1 MMNSKK
7 LKMIFGGTILASAI
21 VLNSVNAVV
30 TSSTFLKGDVNR
42 DTKITLD
49 DCELIKEHI
58 MEEVTL
64 DEEQL
69 YLADVDG
76 ENGITAA
83 DYVKLKNYIEGRSY
97 RFLIGDVSRD
107 GKITQDDADVL
118 YDHISET
125 NLLDG
130 EQSYLADI
138 FEDGKAN
145 GKDYIRVLEILNGTY
160 KRYEMG
166 DVNRDGKLTDEDAQ
180 LILQY
185 YTGKVEFD
193 DEQKIL
199 GNMDDDEEINA
210 KDAKIVAQYVSGVKH
225 RFPIGDVNRD
235 GRITEEDIDI
245 MYNHI
250 NETNILEGEQFALG
264 DLNSDGKVNAKDCNM
279 LFSVINGSYKRFLMG
294 DVNRD
299 GRITSD
305 DRQLILDS
313 VQGNIILDDEQKW
326 LADMNENE
334 VVDLTDYSILQKIIT
349 GINKRFELGDIDRDG
364 AVTSKD
370 CELIVEYA
378 RDNSVLDEEQIWL
391 GDINGDE
398 KVNAGDYVALL
409 NRIREEANSYI
420 KGDLDRNGVVDA
432 NDASIALELYKAQ
445 NALMEDIIIGDLDNN
460 NLIDANDA
468 SLILEVYKT
477 NN

>member
-1 MMNSKK
+1 MNSKK

-42 DTKITLD
+42 DKKITLD

-58 MEEVTL
+58 MEEVIL

-145 GKDYIRVLEILNGTY
+145 GKDYIRLLEILNGTY

-166 DVNRDGKLTDEDAQ
+166 DVNRDGKLTQEDADD
-180 LILQY
+180 IMKY
-185 YTGKVEFD
+185 YTGKISFD

-199 GNMDDDEEINA
+199 G
-210 KDAKIVAQYVSGVKH
+210 
-225 RFPIGDVNRD
+225 DV
-235 GRITEEDIDI
+235 
-245 MYNHI
+245 
-250 NETNILEGEQFALG
+250 
-264 DLNSDGKVNAKDCNM
+264 
-279 LFSVINGSYKRFLMG
+279 
-294 DVNRD
+294 
-299 GRITSD
+299 
-305 DRQLILDS
+305 
-313 VQGNIILDDEQKW
+313 
-326 LADMNENE
+326 
-334 VVDLTDYSILQKIIT
+334 
-349 GINKRFELGDIDRDG
+349 
-364 AVTSKD
+364 
-370 CELIVEYA
+370 
-378 RDNSVLDEEQIWL
+378 
-391 GDINGDE
+391 NGDE
-398 KVNAGDYVALL
+398 RINARDAKLVLQQIVA
-409 NRIREEANSYI
+409 NTP
-420 KGDLDRNGVVDA
+420 KGDLDYNGVVDA
-432 NDASIALELYKAQ
+432 NDASVALELYKAQ
-445 NALMEDIIIGDLDNN
+445 NATSADIGVGDMDNN

-468 SLILEVYKT
+468 SLILEVSNT
-477 NN
+477 FLPH

>member
-1 MMNSKK
+1 MNSKK
-7 LKMIFGGTILASAI
+7 LKMIFGGTILASVI

-49 DCELIKEHI
+49 DWKLIKEHI

-145 GKDYIRVLEILNGTY
+145 GKDYIRLLEILNGTY

-166 DVNRDGKLTDEDAQ
+166 DVNRDGKLTQEDADD
-180 LILQY
+180 IMKY
-185 YTGKVEFD
+185 YTGKISFD

-199 GNMDDDEEINA
+199 G
-210 KDAKIVAQYVSGVKH
+210 
-225 RFPIGDVNRD
+225 DVD
-235 GRITEEDIDI
+235 
-245 MYNHI
+245 
-250 NETNILEGEQFALG
+250 
-264 DLNSDGKVNAKDCNM
+264 
-279 LFSVINGSYKRFLMG
+279 
-294 DVNRD
+294 
-299 GRITSD
+299 
-305 DRQLILDS
+305 
-313 VQGNIILDDEQKW
+313 
-326 LADMNENE
+326 
-334 VVDLTDYSILQKIIT
+334 
-349 GINKRFELGDIDRDG
+349 
-364 AVTSKD
+364 
-370 CELIVEYA
+370 
-378 RDNSVLDEEQIWL
+378 
-391 GDINGDE
+391 GDE
-398 KVNAGDYVALL
+398 KINARDAKLVLQNIVA
-409 NRIREEANSYI
+409 NTP
-420 KGDLDRNGVVDA
+420 KGDLDYNGVVDA
-432 NDASIALELYKAQ
+432 NDASVALELYKAQ
-445 NALMEDIIIGDLDNN
+445 NATAEDVTIGDMDEND
-460 NLIDANDA
+460 LIDANDA
-468 SLILEVYKT
+468 SLILEYYKT

>member
-1 MMNSKK
+1 MNSKK
-7 LKMIFGGTILASAI
+7 LKMIFGGTILASVI

-107 GKITQDDADVL
+107 GKITQDDAYVL

-145 GKDYIRVLEILNGTY
+145 GKDYIRLLEILNGTY

-166 DVNRDGKLTDEDAQ
+166 DVNRDGKLTQEDADD
-180 LILQY
+180 IMKY
-185 YTGKVEFD
+185 YTGKISFD

-199 GNMDDDEEINA
+199 G
-210 KDAKIVAQYVSGVKH
+210 
-225 RFPIGDVNRD
+225 DVD
-235 GRITEEDIDI
+235 
-245 MYNHI
+245 
-250 NETNILEGEQFALG
+250 
-264 DLNSDGKVNAKDCNM
+264 
-279 LFSVINGSYKRFLMG
+279 
-294 DVNRD
+294 
-299 GRITSD
+299 
-305 DRQLILDS
+305 
-313 VQGNIILDDEQKW
+313 
-326 LADMNENE
+326 
-334 VVDLTDYSILQKIIT
+334 
-349 GINKRFELGDIDRDG
+349 
-364 AVTSKD
+364 
-370 CELIVEYA
+370 
-378 RDNSVLDEEQIWL
+378 
-391 GDINGDE
+391 GDE
-398 KVNAGDYVALL
+398 KINARDAKLVLQQIVA
-409 NRIREEANSYI
+409 NTPKR
-420 KGDLDRNGVVDA
+420 DLDYNGVVDA
-432 NDASIALELYKAQ
+432 NDASVALELYKSQTATS
-445 NALMEDIIIGDLDNN
+445 ADIAVGDLDNN
-460 NLIDANDA
+460 DLIDANDA
-468 SLILEVYKT
+468 SLILELYKT

>member
-42 DTKITLD
+42 DKKITLD

-58 MEEVTL
+58 MEEVIL

-145 GKDYIRVLEILNGTY
+145 GKDYIRLLEILNGTYKRYEMGDVNRDGKITQDDAYVLYDHISETNLLDGEQSYLADIFEDGKANGKDYIRLLEILNGTY

-166 DVNRDGKLTDEDAQ
+166 DVNRDGKLTQEDADD
-180 LILQY
+180 IMKY
-185 YTGKVEFD
+185 YTGKISFD

-199 GNMDDDEEINA
+199 G
-210 KDAKIVAQYVSGVKH
+210 
-225 RFPIGDVNRD
+225 DVD
-235 GRITEEDIDI
+235 
-245 MYNHI
+245 
-250 NETNILEGEQFALG
+250 
-264 DLNSDGKVNAKDCNM
+264 
-279 LFSVINGSYKRFLMG
+279 
-294 DVNRD
+294 
-299 GRITSD
+299 
-305 DRQLILDS
+305 
-313 VQGNIILDDEQKW
+313 
-326 LADMNENE
+326 
-334 VVDLTDYSILQKIIT
+334 
-349 GINKRFELGDIDRDG
+349 
-364 AVTSKD
+364 
-370 CELIVEYA
+370 
-378 RDNSVLDEEQIWL
+378 
-391 GDINGDE
+391 GDE
-398 KVNAGDYVALL
+398 KINARDAKLVLQQIVA
-409 NRIREEANSYI
+409 NTP
-420 KGDLDRNGVVDA
+420 KGDLDYNGVVDA
-432 NDASIALELYKAQ
+432 NDASVALELYKSQTATS
-445 NALMEDIIIGDLDNN
+445 ADIAVGDLDNN
-460 NLIDANDA
+460 DLIDANDA
-468 SLILEVYKT
+468 SLILELYKT

>member
-1 MMNSKK
+1 MNSKK

-145 GKDYIRVLEILNGTY
+145 GKDYIRLLEILNGTY

-166 DVNRDGKLTDEDAQ
+166 DVNRDGKLTQEDADD
-180 LILQY
+180 IMKY
-185 YTGKVEFD
+185 YTGKISFD

-199 GNMDDDEEINA
+199 G
-210 KDAKIVAQYVSGVKH
+210 
-225 RFPIGDVNRD
+225 DV
-235 GRITEEDIDI
+235 
-245 MYNHI
+245 
-250 NETNILEGEQFALG
+250 
-264 DLNSDGKVNAKDCNM
+264 
-279 LFSVINGSYKRFLMG
+279 
-294 DVNRD
+294 
-299 GRITSD
+299 
-305 DRQLILDS
+305 
-313 VQGNIILDDEQKW
+313 
-326 LADMNENE
+326 
-334 VVDLTDYSILQKIIT
+334 
-349 GINKRFELGDIDRDG
+349 
-364 AVTSKD
+364 
-370 CELIVEYA
+370 
-378 RDNSVLDEEQIWL
+378 
-391 GDINGDE
+391 NGDE
-398 KVNAGDYVALL
+398 RINARDAKLVLQQIVA
-409 NRIREEANSYI
+409 NTP
-420 KGDLDRNGVVDA
+420 KGDLDYNGVVDA
-432 NDASIALELYKAQ
+432 NDASVALELYKSQTATS
-445 NALMEDIIIGDLDNN
+445 ADIAVGDLDNN
-460 NLIDANDA
+460 DLIDANDA
-468 SLILEVYKT
+468 SLILELYKT

>member
-1 MMNSKK
+1 MNSKK

-42 DTKITLD
+42 DKKITLD

-58 MEEVTL
+58 MEEVIL

-145 GKDYIRVLEILNGTY
+145 GKDYIRLLEILNGTY

-166 DVNRDGKLTDEDAQ
+166 DVNRDGKLTQEDADD
-180 LILQY
+180 IMKY
-185 YTGKVEFD
+185 YTGKISFD

-199 GNMDDDEEINA
+199 G
-210 KDAKIVAQYVSGVKH
+210 
-225 RFPIGDVNRD
+225 DVD
-235 GRITEEDIDI
+235 
-245 MYNHI
+245 
-250 NETNILEGEQFALG
+250 
-264 DLNSDGKVNAKDCNM
+264 
-279 LFSVINGSYKRFLMG
+279 
-294 DVNRD
+294 
-299 GRITSD
+299 
-305 DRQLILDS
+305 
-313 VQGNIILDDEQKW
+313 
-326 LADMNENE
+326 
-334 VVDLTDYSILQKIIT
+334 
-349 GINKRFELGDIDRDG
+349 
-364 AVTSKD
+364 
-370 CELIVEYA
+370 
-378 RDNSVLDEEQIWL
+378 
-391 GDINGDE
+391 GDE
-398 KVNAGDYVALL
+398 KINARDAKLVLQQIVA
-409 NRIREEANSYI
+409 NTP
-420 KGDLDRNGVVDA
+420 KGDLDYNGVVDA
-432 NDASIALELYKAQ
+432 NDASVALELYKSQTATS
-445 NALMEDIIIGDLDNN
+445 ADIAVGDLDNN
-460 NLIDANDA
+460 DLIDANDA
-468 SLILEVYKT
+468 SLILELYKT

>member
-1 MMNSKK
+1 MNSKK

-42 DTKITLD
+42 DKKITLD

-145 GKDYIRVLEILNGTY
+145 GKDYIRLLEILNGTY

-166 DVNRDGKLTDEDAQ
+166 DVNRDGKLTQEDADD
-180 LILQY
+180 IMKY
-185 YTGKVEFD
+185 YTGKISFD

-199 GNMDDDEEINA
+199 G
-210 KDAKIVAQYVSGVKH
+210 
-225 RFPIGDVNRD
+225 DV
-235 GRITEEDIDI
+235 
-245 MYNHI
+245 
-250 NETNILEGEQFALG
+250 
-264 DLNSDGKVNAKDCNM
+264 
-279 LFSVINGSYKRFLMG
+279 
-294 DVNRD
+294 
-299 GRITSD
+299 
-305 DRQLILDS
+305 
-313 VQGNIILDDEQKW
+313 
-326 LADMNENE
+326 
-334 VVDLTDYSILQKIIT
+334 
-349 GINKRFELGDIDRDG
+349 
-364 AVTSKD
+364 
-370 CELIVEYA
+370 
-378 RDNSVLDEEQIWL
+378 
-391 GDINGDE
+391 NGDE
-398 KVNAGDYVALL
+398 RINARDAKLVLQQIVA
-409 NRIREEANSYI
+409 NTP
-420 KGDLDRNGVVDA
+420 KGDLDYNGVVDA
-432 NDASIALELYKAQ
+432 NDASVALELYKAQ
-445 NALMEDIIIGDLDNN
+445 NATSADIGVGDMDNN
-460 NLIDANDA
+460 DLIDANDA
-468 SLILEVYKT
+468 SLILELYKT

>member
-1 MMNSKK
+1 MNSKK
-7 LKMIFGGTILASAI
+7 LKMIFGGTILASVI

-83 DYVKLKNYIEGRSY
+83 GYVKLKNYIEGRSY

-145 GKDYIRVLEILNGTY
+145 GKDYIRLLEILNGTY

-166 DVNRDGKLTDEDAQ
+166 DVNRDGKLTQEDADD
-180 LILQY
+180 IMKY
-185 YTGKVEFD
+185 YTGKISFD

-199 GNMDDDEEINA
+199 G
-210 KDAKIVAQYVSGVKH
+210 
-225 RFPIGDVNRD
+225 DVD
-235 GRITEEDIDI
+235 
-245 MYNHI
+245 
-250 NETNILEGEQFALG
+250 
-264 DLNSDGKVNAKDCNM
+264 
-279 LFSVINGSYKRFLMG
+279 
-294 DVNRD
+294 
-299 GRITSD
+299 
-305 DRQLILDS
+305 
-313 VQGNIILDDEQKW
+313 
-326 LADMNENE
+326 
-334 VVDLTDYSILQKIIT
+334 
-349 GINKRFELGDIDRDG
+349 
-364 AVTSKD
+364 
-370 CELIVEYA
+370 
-378 RDNSVLDEEQIWL
+378 
-391 GDINGDE
+391 GDE
-398 KVNAGDYVALL
+398 KINARDAKLVLQQIVA
-409 NRIREEANSYI
+409 NTP
-420 KGDLDRNGVVDA
+420 KGDLDYNGVVDA
-432 NDASIALELYKAQ
+432 NDASVALELYKSQTATS
-445 NALMEDIIIGDLDNN
+445 ADIAVGDLDNN
-460 NLIDANDA
+460 DLIDANDA
-468 SLILEVYKT
+468 SLILELYKT

>member
-1 MMNSKK
+1 MNSKR
-7 LKMIFGGTILASAI
+7 LKVIFGGTILASAI
-21 VLNSVNAVV
+21 VINSVNAVV
-30 TSSTFLKGDVNR
+30 TGSTFLKGDVNR

-58 MEEVTL
+58 MEEITL

-69 YLADVDG
+69 YLADVNGDG
-76 ENGITAA
+76 EIKAS

-97 RFLIGDVSRD
+97 RFL
-107 GKITQDDADVL
+107 K
-118 YDHISET
+118 
-125 NLLDG
+125 
-130 EQSYLADI
+130 
-138 FEDGKAN
+138 
-145 GKDYIRVLEILNGTY
+145 
-160 KRYEMG
+160 G
-166 DVNRDGKLTDEDAQ
+166 DVNRDGK
-180 LILQY
+180 
-185 YTGKVEFD
+185 
-193 DEQKIL
+193 
-199 GNMDDDEEINA
+199 
-210 KDAKIVAQYVSGVKH
+210 
-225 RFPIGDVNRD
+225 
-235 GRITEEDIDI
+235 ITNVD
-245 MYNHI
+245 N
-250 NETNILEGEQFALG
+250 
-264 DLNSDGKVNAKDCNM
+264 K
-279 LFSVINGSYKRFLMG
+279 
-294 DVNRD
+294 
-299 GRITSD
+299 
-305 DRQLILDS
+305 LILDN
-313 VQGNIILDDEQKW
+313 VQGSVTLDDEQKH
-326 LADMNENE
+326 LADMNDNDVIE
-334 VVDLTDYSILQKIIT
+334 LTDYSMLLKIIN
-349 GINKRFELGDIDRDG
+349 GINKRYELGDIDRDG

>member
-1 MMNSKK
+1 MMNSK

-42 DTKITLD
+42 DAKITLD

-107 GKITQDDADVL
+107 GKITQDDAYVL
-118 YDHISET
+118 YDHLSET

-145 GKDYIRVLEILNGTY
+145 GKDYIRLLEILNGTY

-166 DVNRDGKLTDEDAQ
+166 DVNRDGKLTQEDADD
-180 LILQY
+180 IMKY
-185 YTGKVEFD
+185 YTGKISFD

-199 GNMDDDEEINA
+199 G
-210 KDAKIVAQYVSGVKH
+210 
-225 RFPIGDVNRD
+225 DVD
-235 GRITEEDIDI
+235 
-245 MYNHI
+245 
-250 NETNILEGEQFALG
+250 
-264 DLNSDGKVNAKDCNM
+264 
-279 LFSVINGSYKRFLMG
+279 
-294 DVNRD
+294 
-299 GRITSD
+299 
-305 DRQLILDS
+305 
-313 VQGNIILDDEQKW
+313 
-326 LADMNENE
+326 
-334 VVDLTDYSILQKIIT
+334 
-349 GINKRFELGDIDRDG
+349 
-364 AVTSKD
+364 
-370 CELIVEYA
+370 
-378 RDNSVLDEEQIWL
+378 
-391 GDINGDE
+391 GDE
-398 KVNAGDYVALL
+398 KINARDAKLVLQQIVA
-409 NRIREEANSYI
+409 NTP
-420 KGDLDRNGVVDA
+420 KGDLDYNGVVDA
-432 NDASIALELYKAQ
+432 NDASVALELYKSQTATS
-445 NALMEDIIIGDLDNN
+445 ADIAVGDLDNN
-460 NLIDANDA
+460 DLIDANDA
-468 SLILEVYKT
+468 SLILELYKT

>member
-1 MMNSKK
+1 MNSKK

-42 DTKITLD
+42 DKKITLD

-58 MEEVTL
+58 MEEVIL

-107 GKITQDDADVL
+107 GKITQDDAYVL
-118 YDHISET
+118 YDHLSET

-145 GKDYIRVLEILNGTY
+145 GKDYIRLLEILNGTY

-166 DVNRDGKLTDEDAQ
+166 DVNRDGKLTQEDADD
-180 LILQY
+180 IMKY
-185 YTGKVEFD
+185 YTGKISFD

-199 GNMDDDEEINA
+199 G
-210 KDAKIVAQYVSGVKH
+210 
-225 RFPIGDVNRD
+225 DVD
-235 GRITEEDIDI
+235 
-245 MYNHI
+245 
-250 NETNILEGEQFALG
+250 
-264 DLNSDGKVNAKDCNM
+264 
-279 LFSVINGSYKRFLMG
+279 
-294 DVNRD
+294 
-299 GRITSD
+299 
-305 DRQLILDS
+305 
-313 VQGNIILDDEQKW
+313 
-326 LADMNENE
+326 
-334 VVDLTDYSILQKIIT
+334 
-349 GINKRFELGDIDRDG
+349 
-364 AVTSKD
+364 
-370 CELIVEYA
+370 
-378 RDNSVLDEEQIWL
+378 
-391 GDINGDE
+391 GDE
-398 KVNAGDYVALL
+398 KINARDAKLVLQQIVA
-409 NRIREEANSYI
+409 NTP
-420 KGDLDRNGVVDA
+420 KGDLDYNGVVDA
-432 NDASIALELYKAQ
+432 NDASVALELYKAQ
-445 NALMEDIIIGDLDNN
+445 NATSADIGVGDMDNN
-460 NLIDANDA
+460 DLIDANDA
-468 SLILEVYKT
+468 SLILELYKT

>member
-7 LKMIFGGTILASAI
+7 LKMIFGGTILASVI

-145 GKDYIRVLEILNGTY
+145 GKDYIRLLEILNGTYKRYEMGDVNRDGKITQDDAYVLYDHISETNLLDGEQSYLADIFEDGKANGKDYIRLLEILNGTY

-166 DVNRDGKLTDEDAQ
+166 DVNRDGKLTQEDADD
-180 LILQY
+180 IMKY
-185 YTGKVEFD
+185 YTGKISFD

-199 GNMDDDEEINA
+199 GDVDGDGKINA
-210 KDAKIVAQYVSGVKH
+210 RDAKLVLQNIVANT
-225 RFPIGDVNRD
+225 P
-235 GRITEEDIDI
+235 
-245 MYNHI
+245 
-250 NETNILEGEQFALG
+250 
-264 DLNSDGKVNAKDCNM
+264 
-279 LFSVINGSYKRFLMG
+279 
-294 DVNRD
+294 
-299 GRITSD
+299 
-305 DRQLILDS
+305 
-313 VQGNIILDDEQKW
+313 
-326 LADMNENE
+326 
-334 VVDLTDYSILQKIIT
+334 
-349 GINKRFELGDIDRDG
+349 
-364 AVTSKD
+364 
-370 CELIVEYA
+370 
-378 RDNSVLDEEQIWL
+378 
-391 GDINGDE
+391 
-398 KVNAGDYVALL
+398 
-409 NRIREEANSYI
+409 
-420 KGDLDRNGVVDA
+420 KGDLDYNGVVDA
-432 NDASIALELYKAQ
+432 NDASVALELYKAQ
-445 NALMEDIIIGDLDNN
+445 NATSADIGVGDMDNN

>member
-1 MMNSKK
+1 MNSKK
-7 LKMIFGGTILASAI
+7 LKMIFGGTILASVI

-42 DTKITLD
+42 DKKITLD

-107 GKITQDDADVL
+107 GKITQDDAYVL

-145 GKDYIRVLEILNGTY
+145 GKDYIRLLEILNGTY

-166 DVNRDGKLTDEDAQ
+166 DVNRDGKLTQEDADD
-180 LILQY
+180 IMKY
-185 YTGKVEFD
+185 YTGKISFD

-199 GNMDDDEEINA
+199 G
-210 KDAKIVAQYVSGVKH
+210 
-225 RFPIGDVNRD
+225 DVD
-235 GRITEEDIDI
+235 
-245 MYNHI
+245 
-250 NETNILEGEQFALG
+250 
-264 DLNSDGKVNAKDCNM
+264 
-279 LFSVINGSYKRFLMG
+279 
-294 DVNRD
+294 
-299 GRITSD
+299 
-305 DRQLILDS
+305 
-313 VQGNIILDDEQKW
+313 
-326 LADMNENE
+326 
-334 VVDLTDYSILQKIIT
+334 
-349 GINKRFELGDIDRDG
+349 
-364 AVTSKD
+364 
-370 CELIVEYA
+370 
-378 RDNSVLDEEQIWL
+378 
-391 GDINGDE
+391 GDE
-398 KVNAGDYVALL
+398 KINARDAKLVLQQIVA
-409 NRIREEANSYI
+409 NTP
-420 KGDLDRNGVVDA
+420 KGDLDYNGVVDA
-432 NDASIALELYKAQ
+432 NDASVALELYKSQTATS
-445 NALMEDIIIGDLDNN
+445 ADIAVGDLDNN
-460 NLIDANDA
+460 DLIDANDA
-468 SLILEVYKT
+468 SLILELYKT

>member
-1 MMNSKK
+1 MNSKK

-42 DTKITLD
+42 DKKITLD

-58 MEEVTL
+58 MEEVIL

-138 FEDGKAN
+138 FEDGKVN
-145 GKDYIRVLEILNGTY
+145 GKDYIRLLEILNGTY

-166 DVNRDGKLTDEDAQ
+166 DVNRDGKLTQEDADD
-180 LILQY
+180 IMKY
-185 YTGKVEFD
+185 YTGKISFD

-199 GNMDDDEEINA
+199 G
-210 KDAKIVAQYVSGVKH
+210 
-225 RFPIGDVNRD
+225 DVD
-235 GRITEEDIDI
+235 
-245 MYNHI
+245 
-250 NETNILEGEQFALG
+250 
-264 DLNSDGKVNAKDCNM
+264 
-279 LFSVINGSYKRFLMG
+279 
-294 DVNRD
+294 
-299 GRITSD
+299 
-305 DRQLILDS
+305 
-313 VQGNIILDDEQKW
+313 
-326 LADMNENE
+326 
-334 VVDLTDYSILQKIIT
+334 
-349 GINKRFELGDIDRDG
+349 
-364 AVTSKD
+364 
-370 CELIVEYA
+370 
-378 RDNSVLDEEQIWL
+378 
-391 GDINGDE
+391 GDE
-398 KVNAGDYVALL
+398 KINARDAKLVLQQIVA
-409 NRIREEANSYI
+409 NTP
-420 KGDLDRNGVVDA
+420 KGDLDYNGVVDA
-432 NDASIALELYKAQ
+432 NDASVALELYKSQTATS
-445 NALMEDIIIGDLDNN
+445 ADIAVGDLDNN
-460 NLIDANDA
+460 DLIDANDA
-468 SLILEVYKT
+468 SLILELYKT

>member
-1 MMNSKK
+1 MNSKK
-7 LKMIFGGTILASAI
+7 LKMIFGGTILASVI

-107 GKITQDDADVL
+107 GKITQDDAYVL

-145 GKDYIRVLEILNGTY
+145 GKDYIRLLEILNGTY

-166 DVNRDGKLTDEDAQ
+166 DVNRDGKLTQEDADD
-180 LILQY
+180 IMKY
-185 YTGKVEFD
+185 YTGKISFD

-199 GNMDDDEEINA
+199 G
-210 KDAKIVAQYVSGVKH
+210 
-225 RFPIGDVNRD
+225 DVD
-235 GRITEEDIDI
+235 
-245 MYNHI
+245 
-250 NETNILEGEQFALG
+250 
-264 DLNSDGKVNAKDCNM
+264 
-279 LFSVINGSYKRFLMG
+279 
-294 DVNRD
+294 
-299 GRITSD
+299 
-305 DRQLILDS
+305 
-313 VQGNIILDDEQKW
+313 
-326 LADMNENE
+326 
-334 VVDLTDYSILQKIIT
+334 
-349 GINKRFELGDIDRDG
+349 
-364 AVTSKD
+364 
-370 CELIVEYA
+370 
-378 RDNSVLDEEQIWL
+378 
-391 GDINGDE
+391 GDE
-398 KVNAGDYVALL
+398 KINARDAKLVLQQIVA
-409 NRIREEANSYI
+409 NTP
-420 KGDLDRNGVVDA
+420 KGDLDYNGVVDA
-432 NDASIALELYKAQ
+432 NDASVALELYKSQTATS
-445 NALMEDIIIGDLDNN
+445 ADIAVGDLDNN
-460 NLIDANDA
+460 DLIDANDA
-468 SLILEVYKT
+468 SLILELYKT

>member
-1 MMNSKK
+1 MNNKR
-7 LKMIFGGTILASAI
+7 LKMILGGTILASAI
-21 VLNSVNAVV
+21 VINSVNAVV
-30 TSSTFLKGDVNR
+30 TGSTFLKGDVNR

-58 MEEVTL
+58 MEEITL

-145 GKDYIRVLEILNGTY
+145 GKDYIRLLEILNGTY

-166 DVNRDGKLTDEDAQ
+166 DVNRDGKLTQEDADD
-180 LILQY
+180 IMKY
-185 YTGKVEFD
+185 YTGKISFD

-199 GNMDDDEEINA
+199 GDVDGDGKINA
-210 KDAKIVAQYVSGVKH
+210 RDAKLVLQNIVANT
-225 RFPIGDVNRD
+225 P
-235 GRITEEDIDI
+235 
-245 MYNHI
+245 
-250 NETNILEGEQFALG
+250 
-264 DLNSDGKVNAKDCNM
+264 
-279 LFSVINGSYKRFLMG
+279 
-294 DVNRD
+294 
-299 GRITSD
+299 
-305 DRQLILDS
+305 
-313 VQGNIILDDEQKW
+313 
-326 LADMNENE
+326 
-334 VVDLTDYSILQKIIT
+334 
-349 GINKRFELGDIDRDG
+349 
-364 AVTSKD
+364 
-370 CELIVEYA
+370 
-378 RDNSVLDEEQIWL
+378 
-391 GDINGDE
+391 
-398 KVNAGDYVALL
+398 
-409 NRIREEANSYI
+409 
-420 KGDLDRNGVVDA
+420 KGDLDYNGVVDA
-432 NDASIALELYKAQ
+432 NDASVALELYKAQ
-445 NALMEDIIIGDLDNN
+445 NATSADIGVGDMDNN

>member
-42 DTKITLD
+42 DKKITLD

-58 MEEVTL
+58 MEEVIL

-145 GKDYIRVLEILNGTY
+145 GKDYIRLLEILNGTY

-166 DVNRDGKLTDEDAQ
+166 DVNRDGKLTQEDADD
-180 LILQY
+180 IMKY
-185 YTGKVEFD
+185 YTGKISFD

-199 GNMDDDEEINA
+199 G
-210 KDAKIVAQYVSGVKH
+210 
-225 RFPIGDVNRD
+225 DVD
-235 GRITEEDIDI
+235 
-245 MYNHI
+245 
-250 NETNILEGEQFALG
+250 
-264 DLNSDGKVNAKDCNM
+264 
-279 LFSVINGSYKRFLMG
+279 
-294 DVNRD
+294 
-299 GRITSD
+299 
-305 DRQLILDS
+305 
-313 VQGNIILDDEQKW
+313 
-326 LADMNENE
+326 
-334 VVDLTDYSILQKIIT
+334 
-349 GINKRFELGDIDRDG
+349 
-364 AVTSKD
+364 
-370 CELIVEYA
+370 
-378 RDNSVLDEEQIWL
+378 
-391 GDINGDE
+391 GDE
-398 KVNAGDYVALL
+398 KINARDAKLVLQQIVA
-409 NRIREEANSYI
+409 NTP
-420 KGDLDRNGVVDA
+420 KGDLDYNGVVDA
-432 NDASIALELYKAQ
+432 NDASVALELYKSQTATS
-445 NALMEDIIIGDLDNN
+445 ADIAVGDLDNN
-460 NLIDANDA
+460 DLIDANDA
-468 SLILEVYKT
+468 SLILELYKT

>member
-42 DTKITLD
+42 DKKITLD

-58 MEEVTL
+58 MEEVIL

-138 FEDGKAN
+138 FEDGKVN
-145 GKDYIRVLEILNGTY
+145 GKDYIRLLEILNGTY

-166 DVNRDGKLTDEDAQ
+166 DVNRDGKLTQEDADD
-180 LILQY
+180 IMKY
-185 YTGKVEFD
+185 YTGKISFD

-199 GNMDDDEEINA
+199 G
-210 KDAKIVAQYVSGVKH
+210 
-225 RFPIGDVNRD
+225 DVD
-235 GRITEEDIDI
+235 
-245 MYNHI
+245 
-250 NETNILEGEQFALG
+250 
-264 DLNSDGKVNAKDCNM
+264 
-279 LFSVINGSYKRFLMG
+279 
-294 DVNRD
+294 
-299 GRITSD
+299 
-305 DRQLILDS
+305 
-313 VQGNIILDDEQKW
+313 
-326 LADMNENE
+326 
-334 VVDLTDYSILQKIIT
+334 
-349 GINKRFELGDIDRDG
+349 
-364 AVTSKD
+364 
-370 CELIVEYA
+370 
-378 RDNSVLDEEQIWL
+378 
-391 GDINGDE
+391 GDE
-398 KVNAGDYVALL
+398 KINARDAKLVLQQIVA
-409 NRIREEANSYI
+409 NTP
-420 KGDLDRNGVVDA
+420 KGDLDYNGVVDA
-432 NDASIALELYKAQ
+432 NDASVALELYKSQTATS
-445 NALMEDIIIGDLDNN
+445 ADIAVGDLDNN
-460 NLIDANDA
+460 DLIDANDA
-468 SLILEVYKT
+468 SLILELYKT

>member
-1 MMNSKK
+1 MNSKK
-7 LKMIFGGTILASAI
+7 LKMIFGGTILASVI

-145 GKDYIRVLEILNGTY
+145 GKDYIRLLEILNGTY

-166 DVNRDGKLTDEDAQ
+166 DVNRDGKITQDDADD
-180 LILQY
+180 IMKY
-185 YTGKVEFD
+185 YTGKISFD

-199 GNMDDDEEINA
+199 G
-210 KDAKIVAQYVSGVKH
+210 
-225 RFPIGDVNRD
+225 DVD
-235 GRITEEDIDI
+235 
-245 MYNHI
+245 
-250 NETNILEGEQFALG
+250 
-264 DLNSDGKVNAKDCNM
+264 
-279 LFSVINGSYKRFLMG
+279 
-294 DVNRD
+294 
-299 GRITSD
+299 
-305 DRQLILDS
+305 
-313 VQGNIILDDEQKW
+313 
-326 LADMNENE
+326 
-334 VVDLTDYSILQKIIT
+334 
-349 GINKRFELGDIDRDG
+349 
-364 AVTSKD
+364 
-370 CELIVEYA
+370 
-378 RDNSVLDEEQIWL
+378 
-391 GDINGDE
+391 GDE
-398 KVNAGDYVALL
+398 KINARDAKLVLQQIVA
-409 NRIREEANSYI
+409 NTP
-420 KGDLDRNGVVDA
+420 KGDLDYNGVVDA
-432 NDASIALELYKAQ
+432 NDASVALELYKSQTATS
-445 NALMEDIIIGDLDNN
+445 ADIAVGDLDNN
-460 NLIDANDA
+460 DLIDANDA
-468 SLILEVYKT
+468 SLILELYKT

>member
-1 MMNSKK
+1 MNSKK

-145 GKDYIRVLEILNGTY
+145 GKDYIRLLEILNGTY

-264 DLNSDGKVNAKDCNM
+264 DLNSA
-279 LFSVINGSYKRFLMG
+279 
-294 DVNRD
+294 
-299 GRITSD
+299 
-305 DRQLILDS
+305 
-313 VQGNIILDDEQKW
+313 
-326 LADMNENE
+326 
-334 VVDLTDYSILQKIIT
+334 
-349 GINKRFELGDIDRDG
+349 
-364 AVTSKD
+364 
-370 CELIVEYA
+370 
-378 RDNSVLDEEQIWL
+378 
-391 GDINGDE
+391 
-398 KVNAGDYVALL
+398 
-409 NRIREEANSYI
+409 
-420 KGDLDRNGVVDA
+420 
-432 NDASIALELYKAQ
+432 
-445 NALMEDIIIGDLDNN
+445 
-460 NLIDANDA
+460 
-468 SLILEVYKT
+468 
-477 NN
+477 

>member
-1 MMNSKK
+1 MNSKK
-7 LKMIFGGTILASAI
+7 LKMIFGGTILASVI

-145 GKDYIRVLEILNGTY
+145 GKDYIRLLEILNGTY

-166 DVNRDGKLTDEDAQ
+166 DVNRDGKLTQEDADD
-180 LILQY
+180 IMKY
-185 YTGKVEFD
+185 YTGKISFD

-199 GNMDDDEEINA
+199 G
-210 KDAKIVAQYVSGVKH
+210 
-225 RFPIGDVNRD
+225 DVD
-235 GRITEEDIDI
+235 
-245 MYNHI
+245 
-250 NETNILEGEQFALG
+250 
-264 DLNSDGKVNAKDCNM
+264 
-279 LFSVINGSYKRFLMG
+279 
-294 DVNRD
+294 
-299 GRITSD
+299 
-305 DRQLILDS
+305 
-313 VQGNIILDDEQKW
+313 
-326 LADMNENE
+326 
-334 VVDLTDYSILQKIIT
+334 
-349 GINKRFELGDIDRDG
+349 
-364 AVTSKD
+364 
-370 CELIVEYA
+370 
-378 RDNSVLDEEQIWL
+378 
-391 GDINGDE
+391 GDE
-398 KVNAGDYVALL
+398 KINARDAKLVLQQIVA
-409 NRIREEANSYI
+409 NTP
-420 KGDLDRNGVVDA
+420 KGDLDYNGVVDA
-432 NDASIALELYKAQ
+432 NDASVALELYKSQTATS
-445 NALMEDIIIGDLDNN
+445 ADIAVGDLDNN
-460 NLIDANDA
+460 DLIDANDA
-468 SLILEVYKT
+468 SLILELYKT

>member
-1 MMNSKK
+1 MNSKK
-7 LKMIFGGTILASAI
+7 LKMIFVGTILASAI

-118 YDHISET
+118 YDHIRET

-145 GKDYIRVLEILNGTY
+145 GKDYNRLLEILNGTY

-166 DVNRDGKLTDEDAQ
+166 DVNRDGKLTQEDADD
-180 LILQY
+180 IMKY
-185 YTGKVEFD
+185 FTGKITFD

-199 GNMDDDEEINA
+199 G
-210 KDAKIVAQYVSGVKH
+210 
-225 RFPIGDVNRD
+225 DV
-235 GRITEEDIDI
+235 
-245 MYNHI
+245 
-250 NETNILEGEQFALG
+250 
-264 DLNSDGKVNAKDCNM
+264 
-279 LFSVINGSYKRFLMG
+279 
-294 DVNRD
+294 
-299 GRITSD
+299 
-305 DRQLILDS
+305 
-313 VQGNIILDDEQKW
+313 
-326 LADMNENE
+326 
-334 VVDLTDYSILQKIIT
+334 
-349 GINKRFELGDIDRDG
+349 
-364 AVTSKD
+364 
-370 CELIVEYA
+370 
-378 RDNSVLDEEQIWL
+378 
-391 GDINGDE
+391 NGDE
-398 KVNAGDYVALL
+398 RINARDAKLVLQQIVA
-409 NRIREEANSYI
+409 NTP
-420 KGDLDRNGVVDA
+420 KGDLDYNGVVDA
-432 NDASIALELYKAQ
+432 NDASVALELYKAQ
-445 NALMEDIIIGDLDNN
+445 NATSADIGVGDMDNN
-460 NLIDANDA
+460 DLIDANDA
-468 SLILEVYKT
+468 SLILELYKT